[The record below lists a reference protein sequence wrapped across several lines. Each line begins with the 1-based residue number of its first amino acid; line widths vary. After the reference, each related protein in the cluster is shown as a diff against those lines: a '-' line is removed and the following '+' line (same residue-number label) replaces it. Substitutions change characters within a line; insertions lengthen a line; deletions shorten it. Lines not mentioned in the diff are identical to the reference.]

1 MEKEKFND
9 MCRAWHDMVIVN
21 NIFGALQSVAGFF
34 GLADHA
40 ARIQAVIDKNNNV
53 GYMRFDVFI
62 DQMKVEKSM
71 LADIRA
77 TYGDDIYNSVFNSLY
92 KR

>member
-1 MEKEKFND
+1 
-9 MCRAWHDMVIVN
+9 MCLAWHDMVIVN
-21 NIFGALQSVAGFF
+21 NSFGALQSVAWFF

-40 ARIQAVIDKNNNV
+40 ARIQSVIDKNANV

-62 DQMKVEKSM
+62 DQLNAQKSM
-71 LADIRA
+71 LADIRD
-77 TYGDDIYNSVFNSLY
+77 TYGDDIYNSVFNSL